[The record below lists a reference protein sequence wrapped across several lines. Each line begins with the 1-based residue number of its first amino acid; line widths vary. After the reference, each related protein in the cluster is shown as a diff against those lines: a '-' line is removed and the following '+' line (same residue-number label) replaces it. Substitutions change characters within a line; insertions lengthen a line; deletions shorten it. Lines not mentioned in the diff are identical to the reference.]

1 MLQAERFSLDD
12 DKHRRAAVVLRDEV
26 AALQMRLSEQEDA
39 VRNISKRWIDDVELM
54 QTQLQLEVAARTAVE
69 VRALEAQDL
78 GRRMADQER
87 GAHESAHQGEGG
99 AGGACAKCQ
108 EKEALVH
115 ELESAVALLN
125 DQMSAVY
132 REKAAGNK
140 EKDKQHAKALA
151 AVRDEMA
158 EQLVAARDGRAFA
171 EKVAQRLENELLKQ
185 SQIILHQQQSSR
197 QQAAG
202 LKRRLGAGK
211 QHVEFKD
218 FSVDVE
224 RLTGCKAQ
232 RGALEHEVG
241 THATAHAAAHT
252 QLPAM
257 PPAHNPPFPVG
268 IARPSSGRGGGSGGG
283 ASGGGVS
290 AGGDARLGE
299 IRKPTPPIGREA
311 RGGGGGCQ
319 NPRSNA
325 CPLLNLSALENVG
338 RPETEGAGAF
348 SGQAGVAT
356 ERGGLGGR
364 ARPGASRPMLPK
376 AGSYTAR

>member
-1 MLQAERFSLDD
+1 
-12 DKHRRAAVVLRDEV
+12 VLRDKI
-26 AALQMRLSEQEDA
+26 AALQKRLSEQEDA
-39 VRNISKRWIDDVELM
+39 VRNVSKRWNDDVELM
-54 QTQLQLEVAARTAVE
+54 QTQLQLEVAARTAAE
-69 VRALEAQDL
+69 VRALEAQDV
-78 GRRMADQER
+78 GRRMADHER
-87 GAHESAHQGEGG
+87 GAHASAHLGEGG

-132 REKAAGNK
+132 REKAAGDK
-140 EKDKQHAKALA
+140 VKDKHHAKALA

-158 EQLVAARDGRAFA
+158 QQLAAARDGQAFA

-218 FSVDVE
+218 FSADVE
-224 RLTGCKAQ
+224 RLTGGGGNCKAQ
-232 RGALEHEVG
+232 RGVLEHEVG

-257 PPAHNPPFPVG
+257 LPAHTPPFPVG
-268 IARPSSGRGGGSGGG
+268 VARPSSGCGGGSGGSV
-283 ASGGGVS
+283 SGGGVS

-299 IRKPTPPIGREA
+299 IRKPTPPIGRDA
-311 RGGGGGCQ
+311 QGGGGR

-325 CPLLNLSALENVG
+325 CPLLNLTALENVG
-338 RPETEGAGAF
+338 RPETEGAGAAG
-348 SGQAGVAT
+348 GQTGVAT
-356 ERGGLGGR
+356 ERGGVGGK
-364 ARPGASRPMLPK
+364 ARPRGSRPMLPR